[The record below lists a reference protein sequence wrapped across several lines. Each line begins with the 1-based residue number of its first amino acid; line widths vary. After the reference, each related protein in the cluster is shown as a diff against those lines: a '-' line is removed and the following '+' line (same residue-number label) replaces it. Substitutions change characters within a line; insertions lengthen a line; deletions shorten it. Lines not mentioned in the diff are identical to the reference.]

1 MLTAIN
7 YKASGVDCVL
17 ADMPIVTQLY
27 CYSNSYSYVVKVLEQ
42 IMEGDLASTQ
52 LRYSYISKICHNKF
66 IMWAMSVYKIHFV
79 CKQSETST
87 DIEVPLI

>member
-1 MLTAIN
+1 MLTVIN

-27 CYSNSYSYVVKVLEQ
+27 CYSNSYSYVVRVLEQ
-42 IMEGDLASTQ
+42 IMECGLASTQ

-66 IMWAMSVYKIHFV
+66 IIMWGMQNPFCV
-79 CKQSETST
+79 QTM
-87 DIEVPLI
+87 

>member
-52 LRYSYISKICHNKF
+52 DI
-66 IMWAMSVYKIHFV
+66 ATSVKYAI
-79 CKQSETST
+79 TSSSCGQ
-87 DIEVPLI
+87 